1 MAAGPGKYDALA
13 TTVREAA
20 RARAVVLIV
29 VDGEHGSGFSV
40 QMREAVALAPAVICC
55 PLALPAM
62 LRRIADAIE
71 ADAGHA

>member
-40 QMREAVALAPAVICC
+40 QMREAVALA
-55 PLALPAM
+55 LPAM

>member
-1 MAAGPGKYDALA
+1 MASHGPGKYDALA

-20 RARAVVLIV
+20 RARAVVVIV

-40 QMREAVALAPAVICC
+40 QMREAVALA
-55 PLALPAM
+55 LPAM